1 MASPQK
7 HLAAGVIGGIA
18 TYAFTGNIQL
28 AAGFFMGSWAID
40 LDHVWI
46 FWRETK
52 FSRIFDMKG
61 MMDYHSKQRFEQFTQ
76 KPFLHLLH
84 FHTIEFLLGFL
95 LLAIYFPSI
104 SALPLGLFTGALLH
118 IIIDDIGFSS
128 KVMSFHKRCHSII
141 EYNVRKYIFRE
152 KTYHDL
158 YP

>member
-7 HLAAGVIGGIA
+7 HLATGIIGSAAI
-18 TYAFTGNIQL
+18 YAFTRNIPL
-28 AAGFFMGSWAID
+28 TAGFFMGSWAID

-46 FWRETK
+46 FWRETN
-52 FSRIFDMKG
+52 FSRIFDVKG
-61 MMDYHSKQRFEQFTQ
+61 MINYHSKLRFEQLIK

-84 FHTIEFLLGFL
+84 FHTIEFLLGVL
-95 LLAIYFPSI
+95 LLAIYLPSI
-104 SALPLGLFTGALLH
+104 SAPLQGLFIGMLLH
-118 IIIDDIGFSS
+118 IIIDDIGLL

-141 EYNVRKYIFRE
+141 EYNIRKYIFRE